1 MLQRAIGLSF
11 RQSLE
16 QNKGMYFYLFHQF
29 NPVFWNFGMYFPIDV
44 IWIKNNRVVGIEKN
58 IPKMTSKIKIL
69 SPGTLVDA
77 LIEVPAETI
86 DKIDIAVNDLILI
99 KKRKFL

>member
-1 MLQRAIGLSF
+1 
-11 RQSLE
+11 
-16 QNKGMYFYLFHQF
+16 
-29 NPVFWNFGMYFPIDV
+29 MYFPIDV

-58 IPKMTSKIKIL
+58 IPKMTSKIKIF